1 MRLGKYLSGLTKP
14 ELDYLKGNLSLTDD
28 EELIFDLVS
37 KNKSL
42 TEVSMKTGFSVTTI
56 KRRKNDILQKVG
68 RLNNG

>member
-1 MRLGKYLSGLTKP
+1 MRLGKYLSSLTKP
-14 ELDYLKGNLSLTDD
+14 ELDYLKTNLSLTDD

>member
-1 MRLGKYLSGLTKP
+1 MRLGKFLSSLTKP
-14 ELDYLKGNLSLTDD
+14 ELDYLKTNLSLTDD
-28 EELIFDLVS
+28 EEMIFDLVS

>member
-1 MRLGKYLSGLTKP
+1 MRLGKYLSSLTKP
-14 ELDYLKGNLSLTDD
+14 ELDNLKTNLSLTDD

>member
-1 MRLGKYLSGLTKP
+1 MRLGKYLSSLTKP
-14 ELDYLKGNLSLTDD
+14 ELDYLKTNLSHTDD
-28 EELIFDLVS
+28 EDMIFDLVS

>member
-1 MRLGKYLSGLTKP
+1 MRLGKYLSSLTKP
-14 ELDYLKGNLSLTDD
+14 ELDYLKTNLSLTDD
-28 EELIFDLVS
+28 EDMIFDLVS

>member
-1 MRLGKYLSGLTKP
+1 MRLGKYLSSLTKP
-14 ELDYLKGNLSLTDD
+14 ELDNLKINLSLTDD

>member
-1 MRLGKYLSGLTKP
+1 MRLGKYLSSLTKP
-14 ELDYLKGNLSLTDD
+14 ELDYLKTNLSLTDD
-28 EELIFDLVS
+28 EEMIFDLVS